1 MFVTSLQMI
10 RWLYTVCVCLS
21 LFLVPKIKA
30 KKKVDESKTMRE
42 HVSSY
47 VSIPS
52 KLIEAPVSISKLFT
66 FVYN

>member
-1 MFVTSLQMI
+1 MLK
-10 RWLYTVCVCLS
+10 YLS

-30 KKKVDESKTMRE
+30 KKVDESKTKRE

-52 KLIEAPVSISKLFT
+52 KLIEAPISISKLFT

>member
-1 MFVTSLQMI
+1 MVVDSVHMLKY
-10 RWLYTVCVCLS
+10 LG

-30 KKKVDESKTMRE
+30 KKKVDESKTKRE